1 MYCPY
6 CRHVDSRVLDSR
18 VTEDGSAIR
27 RRRECR
33 SCARRFTTL
42 EQMQL
47 VVVKRSGVV
56 EPFSREKVVSGVR
69 KACKGRP
76 VTEADLAKLGQ
87 KVEETIRASGQ
98 AEIPADGVGIA
109 ILGPLKELDPVAYLR
124 FASVYR
130 QYESVDD
137 FEAEI
142 SLLRASALDAGA
154 TAVSI
159 ADAEEAPTREP
170 AALPPRKTRAR
181 TPRVAAP
188 EPEADTSPVPTAE
201 QLF

>member
-1 MYCPY
+1 MHCPY
-6 CRHVDSRVLDSR
+6 CRFNDSRVLDSR
-18 VTEDGSAIR
+18 VAEDGSSIR

-33 SCARRFTTL
+33 SCTKRFTTL

-56 EPFSREKVVSGVR
+56 EPFSREKVVTGVR

-87 KVEETIRASGQ
+87 RVEERLRASGQ
-98 AEIPADGVGIA
+98 AEIPADEVGVA
-109 ILGPLKELDPVAYLR
+109 ILGPLRDLDPIAYLR
-124 FASVYR
+124 FASVYKH
-130 QYESVDD
+130 YESVED

-142 SLLRASALDAGA
+142 ARLRSTDEPPVEAA
-154 TAVSI
+154 TAP
-159 ADAEEAPTREP
+159 APT
-170 AALPPRKTRAR
+170 
-181 TPRVAAP
+181 
-188 EPEADTSPVPTAE
+188 AD